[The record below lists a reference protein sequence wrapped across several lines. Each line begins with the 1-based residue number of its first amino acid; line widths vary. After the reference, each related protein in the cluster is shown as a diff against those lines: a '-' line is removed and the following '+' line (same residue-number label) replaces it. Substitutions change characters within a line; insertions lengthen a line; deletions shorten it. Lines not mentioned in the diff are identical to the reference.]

1 MYEEI
6 VKRFGIPEAARD
18 YVKDMFTEQEI
29 YFVENMDKPEFT
41 KEDIAAM
48 IPSDPDFAR
57 SAYHRGILSLAS
69 DHEEVY
75 RLNNFYGMLDV
86 FAISRQEVYRSFPK
100 EVQKALDDWYFQ
112 AYLDGLDPDL
122 TAAPTEDRV
131 LTLDETL
138 QFIDEQERTPYLN
151 FCDCRSLAGDCG
163 MPTKTCI
170 TYRDGINTFVHR
182 GHSQALTKEE
192 AKDVVR
198 QADKDGLMH
207 TVNSNGICN
216 CCGDCCYLFR
226 GQRAR
231 SSAGLWPASK
241 HIVSIDKERCVGC
254 GKCTR
259 RCHLQALEME
269 NKKVRLHG
277 ERCAGCGICATACP
291 VQALEMKDR

>member
-41 KEDIAAM
+41 KEDIAEM

-57 SAYHRGILSLAS
+57 SAYQRGILSLAS

-207 TVNSNGICN
+207 TVNSNGIAIAAETAVTCSGDSAPAAAQV
-216 CCGDCCYLFR
+216 CGPRQSISCPSTKSDVSGAANAPDAVICRRLRWRTKKY
-226 GQRAR
+226 GSTVSDAPAAASAR
-231 SSAGLWPASK
+231 RHVPCRPW
-241 HIVSIDKERCVGC
+241 R
-254 GKCTR
+254 
-259 RCHLQALEME
+259 
-269 NKKVRLHG
+269 
-277 ERCAGCGICATACP
+277 
-291 VQALEMKDR
+291 